1 MQSNNPVFNRNEGFS
16 KPGGYATFDTAP
28 PTSGT
33 LEEMYAQ
40 PSATPVRTGRMTY
53 DDVVTKT
60 GIMFAVL
67 IVGAAVGWIYPGL
80 TFVGL
85 IVGLVLGL
93 VNSFKR
99 EPSPALMLAY
109 AGFEGLFVGG
119 ISGIF
124 EEQWDGI
131 VGQAV
136 VSTLVLF
143 AVALVAYRSGRIRVT
158 PKFQRGMI
166 IAISGYAVLLLV
178 NLVSSLFGGPSI
190 WSGENP
196 ALALAIGAFA
206 IGLATL
212 SLVLDFDFIERG
224 VRNGLP
230 EKYAWTAAFGLI
242 VTLVWLYIELLR
254 LHRHPAGRQL
264 AAHPHAQRH
273 RHPRSRVPIVVW
285 LGSAERALR
294 LLEDLLVHDRRG
306 VAESQAVLTAQP
318 AHAVF
323 RAEE

>member
-1 MQSNNPVFNRNEGFS
+1 MQSNNPVFNRNEGFT

-53 DDVVTKT
+53 DDVVAKT

-67 IVGAAVGWIYPGL
+67 LVGAAIGWQAPGL
-80 TFVGL
+80 WFVGM

-99 EPSPALMLAY
+99 EPNPALMLAY

-119 ISGIF
+119 ISKYF
-124 EEQWDGI
+124 EDAWDGI

-136 VSTLVLF
+136 GATLVLF

-158 PKFQRGMI
+158 PKFKRGML
-166 IAISGYAVLLLV
+166 IALGGYFIFVMI
-178 NLVSSLFGGPSI
+178 NLVSSLFGGPTV
-190 WSGENP
+190 WDNGP
-196 ALALAIGAFA
+196 LGLLIGAFA

-212 SLVLDFDFIERG
+212 SLVLDFDFIEQG
-224 VRNGLP
+224 VRNGMP
-230 EKYAWTAAFGLI
+230 EKFAWTAAFGLI

-254 LHRHPAGRQL
+254 FIA
-264 AAHPHAQRH
+264 
-273 RHPRSRVPIVVW
+273 I
-285 LGSAERALR
+285 LR
-294 LLEDLLVHDRRG
+294 GDN
-306 VAESQAVLTAQP
+306 
-318 AHAVF
+318 
-323 RAEE
+323 